1 MLGIVELFIQLL
13 IMTGTHANLFVRL
26 STLEESAKSAANTT
40 NLLRGGLEVLL
51 HHTLVLPL
59 LRRGLVGTVS
69 ELGRG
74 VDPLELDLLERTPP
88 GVYEHGLAQSHD
100 ALLDTRAVTLDENEV
115 VLNLTVADEATHTSV
130 C

>member
-1 MLGIVELFIQLL
+1 MNSV
-13 IMTGTHANLFVRL
+13 
-26 STLEESAKSAANTT
+26 AAST

-59 LRRGLVGTVS
+59 LRWGLVGTVS

-74 VDPLELDLLERTPP
+74 VDPLEFDLFQRPP
-88 GVYEHGLAQSHD
+88 ACVCEHGLAQGHD
-100 ALLDTRAVTLDENEV
+100 ALLDTRAVTLDENKV
-115 VLNLTVADEATHTSV
+115 VLDLTVADEATHAIM